1 VYDGDG
7 RLFDLWMPKPK
18 PRPRPA
24 RGATTRRG
32 PIATSVILDDAMK
45 DLALDGETFLVVP
58 REPTEFDD
66 DLLEMREAESA

>member
-1 VYDGDG
+1 
-7 RLFDLWMPKPK
+7 
-18 PRPRPA
+18 
-24 RGATTRRG
+24 
-32 PIATSVILDDAMK
+32 VILDDAMK